1 MMIMDDI
8 QTNFREQMLLQN
20 IELTDHQMAQFETY
34 YLVLIAW
41 NEKVNLTGITDKE
54 EVYMKH
60 FYDSLSLSFFVSIRD
75 VKHMADIGSGAGFPS
90 IPLKIV
96 FPHLKVTIVD
106 SLNKRIQF
114 LNHLVKE
121 LNITDVKCVH
131 GRAEDVARL
140 PEHRDHYDLVTAR
153 AVAKLVVLNELC
165 LPFATIG
172 GTFVAMK
179 GSDIQEELD
188 SCAYSLN
195 ELRSK
200 YIYTRNFHLPDMDK
214 STRNLIFMRKFSP
227 TPNAYPRKAG
237 TPLKNPLTL

>member
-1 MMIMDDI
+1 
-8 QTNFREQMLLQN
+8 MLSKN
-20 IELTDHQMAQFETY
+20 IELTDYQLGQFETY
-34 YLVLIAW
+34 YKELITW
-41 NEKVNLTGITDKE
+41 NEKMNLTGITDRE
-54 EVYMKH
+54 EVYVKH
-60 FYDSLSLSFFVSIRD
+60 FYDSLSISFFVSIRD
-75 VKHMADIGSGAGFPS
+75 VKRLADIGSGAGFPS
-90 IPLKIV
+90 IPLKIL

-114 LNHLVKE
+114 LNHLVQE
-121 LNITDVKCVH
+121 LNLTDVKCVH

-140 PEHRDHYDLVTAR
+140 PEHRDQYDLVTAR
-153 AVAKLVVLNELC
+153 AVAKLAALNELC
-165 LPFATIG
+165 LPFTAIG

-214 STRNLIFMRKFSP
+214 STRNLVFMRKFSP
-227 TPNAYPRKAG
+227 TPKAYPRKAG
-237 TPLKNPLTL
+237 TPLKAPLML